1 MYKNILCATDLSS
14 QAQKIFNL
22 AFSYAKEFN
31 ANLFILNAQEDIN
44 THEEM
49 LMSRVSVTKRISE
62 NEEIAVNARKK
73 AKEIADSLDIS
84 HEYKIIIREGKAE
97 HAILD
102 FANANEIDLI
112 IMGTNGTDH
121 LSDYFLGT
129 TASHVIKASNCPILV
144 LPIN

>member
-14 QAQKIFNL
+14 QSEKVFKK

-31 ANLFILNAQEDIN
+31 ANLFIINAQEDIN
-44 THEEM
+44 SHEEM
-49 LMSRVSVTKRISE
+49 LMSRVSVSKRITE

-73 AKEIADSLDIS
+73 AKEIVDTLDTS
-84 HEYKIIIREGKAE
+84 YKYKIIIREGNAE
-97 HAILD
+97 HAILE
-102 FANANEIDLI
+102 FANANDVDLI

-129 TASHVIKASNCPILV
+129 TASHVIKTSNCPVLV
-144 LPIN
+144 VPIN